1 MRLIDGEITETV
13 RREEVQFIN
22 INCAL
27 GLFLVYDKTL
37 YRRYG
42 CGEYHKVRELSPMEI
57 MLEAVE
63 VWGGIVGLPEKGKA
77 VTLRGG
83 KEYEIGDS

>member
-1 MRLIDGEITETV
+1 MTLIDDEITRTV
-13 RREEVQFIN
+13 SKEDVQFIN

-42 CGEYHKVRELSPMEI
+42 YGEYHKVRDLTPMEI
-57 MLEAVE
+57 MLDAVE
-63 VWGGIVGLPEKGKA
+63 VMGGIVGLPEKGKA
-77 VTLRGG
+77 VTFINHSGG
-83 KEYEIGDS
+83 REYV